1 MLTLPVYSRNGMY
14 YLHTRVGKKQF
25 KRSLGTR
32 DPLLAKLRA
41 LDYLRAIAMY
51 KPKLSDFNLDPSK
64 LSKYELDLSRGIARS
79 EGPEDHAR
87 LLEAIEAIGPIYNLP
102 PAPQGVELLKGGVG
116 AVQAAPAKAGL
127 RILDV
132 LDKMIGLRTNLKQ
145 ATVLSYKNTV
155 QEFSAFLKAP
165 FIVDIGP
172 GDVTRYQEFLSVKSN
187 GLRTIDNKVATL
199 RAIFNFAKKQGYYFA
214 ENPAQDRKLLTKRDK
229 VKSGYAIFTLDEI
242 KAVFAAG
249 FLSTQKTKS
258 PDYYWSLVLALV
270 SGCRIG
276 EITSLTAKQIRR
288 EEGFLTL
295 CITDSKTLAGIR
307 EVPVPIEILALG
319 LDRFME
325 GKTGQI
331 FKYKVKDGRGSGNA
345 VGKMFRR
352 HLDSVKIEN
361 PKLVFHSLRK
371 FANDYFQKNG
381 VDFEP
386 RCQFFGHEIDSVNV
400 NYYTNKYTAKQLF
413 ELTGKI
419 QLELLKVVK

>member
-1 MLTLPVYSRNGMY
+1 MY

-32 DPLLAKLRA
+32 DPAVAKLRA
-41 LDYLRAIAMY
+41 LDFLRAIAMY

-79 EGPEDHAR
+79 DGPEDHAR

-102 PAPQGVELLKGGVG
+102 PAPQGELLKGGIG

-172 GDVTRYQEFLSVKSN
+172 GDVTRYQEFLSAKSN

-214 ENPAQDRKLLTKRDK
+214 ENPGQDRKLLTKRDK

-288 EEGFLTL
+288 EEGFLIL

-307 EVPVPIEILALG
+307 EVPIPNEILG
-319 LDRFME
+319 MGFERFMN
-325 GKTGQI
+325 GKSGQI
-331 FKYKVKDGRGSGNA
+331 FKYRMKDGRGSGNA

-352 HLDSVKIEN
+352 HLNSIKIDNE
-361 PKLVFHSLRK
+361 KLVFHSLRK

-386 RCQFFGHEIDSVNV
+386 RCQFFGHEIESVNV
-400 NYYTNKYTAKQLF
+400 NYYTKKYTAKQIF
-413 ELTGKI
+413 ILTGTV
-419 QLELLKVVK
+419 QLDLLRLVE

>member
-1 MLTLPVYSRNGMY
+1 MY

-32 DPLLAKLRA
+32 DPAVAKLRA
-41 LDYLRAIAMY
+41 LDFLRAIAMY

-79 EGPEDHAR
+79 DGPEDHAR

-102 PAPQGVELLKGGVG
+102 PAPQGVELSRGGIG

-132 LDKMIGLRTNLKQ
+132 LDRMIGLRTNLKQ

-172 GDVTRYQEFLSVKSN
+172 GDVTRYQEFLSAKSN
-187 GLRTIDNKVATL
+187 GLRTIDNKVPTL

-229 VKSGYAIFTLDEI
+229 IKSGYAIFTLDEI

-276 EITSLTAKQIRR
+276 EITSLMDKQIRR
-288 EEGFLTL
+288 EEDFLTL
-295 CITDSKTLAGIR
+295 SITDSKTLAGIR
-307 EVPVPIEILALG
+307 EVPIPEEILDMGFEKFLN
-319 LDRFME
+319 
-325 GKTGQI
+325 GKSGQI
-331 FKYKVKDGRGSGNA
+331 FKYKMKDGRGSGNA

-371 FANDYFQKNG
+371 FANDHFQKNG

-413 ELTGKI
+413 ELTGKT
-419 QLELLKVVK
+419 QLELLRLVK